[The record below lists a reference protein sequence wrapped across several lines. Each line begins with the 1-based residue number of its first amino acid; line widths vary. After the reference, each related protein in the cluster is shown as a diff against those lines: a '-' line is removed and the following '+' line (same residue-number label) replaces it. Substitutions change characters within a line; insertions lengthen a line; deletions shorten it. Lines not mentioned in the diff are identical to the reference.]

1 MKAFILPDLGEGLH
15 EAELLEWHV
24 AEGDQVEV
32 DQVLVSV
39 ETAKAIVD
47 VPSPWAG
54 KITRLGAA
62 VGDVVKVGQTLVEI
76 ASGESDEAVIPAS
89 VSVVGE
95 LRSASTQQVAT
106 EKFSIGAA
114 VANVPVRQNAAP
126 PLQSGPVIR
135 PAVLAFAQRMGVA
148 DQVLHQ
154 SGELAE
160 ALDHAAVVGLYQAQR
175 SRVDVPSAPELTDID
190 QNGQL
195 KGARRQMALASTKS
209 TAEVAAV
216 TLFDEMIFYP
226 DSSPAD
232 LTVACIRAL
241 ASACQEFPLFNAW
254 FDGATMT
261 LDRRPT
267 VDIGLAV
274 DSEEGLFVPVLRA
287 VEHMSAEQCRS
298 EMNRLVSL
306 CHERRIAP
314 RDMQGATISLSN
326 FGMLAG
332 QFATPMI
339 VPPQV
344 AILGVGRVQKRP
356 VVVSERGHDQI
367 VIGKVLPLS
376 LSFDHRVATGGEAAR
391 FLVAIKQ
398 ALIHRSGTE

>member
-24 AEGDQVEV
+24 AEGDQVAV
-32 DQVLVSV
+32 DQILVSV

-54 KITRLGAA
+54 RIARLGAR

-76 ASGESDEAVIPAS
+76 DAGESAETVTPAS

-95 LRSASTQQVAT
+95 LRTANTQDAAT
-106 EKFSIGAA
+106 EQFSIGA
-114 VANVPVRQNAAP
+114 VASNLSARPHVATPR
-126 PLQSGPVIR
+126 QSGSVLR
-135 PAVLAFAQRMGVA
+135 PTVLAFAQRLGVA
-148 DQVLHQ
+148 DQILQQ
-154 SGELAE
+154 SGAMAE
-160 ALDHAAVVGLYQAQR
+160 ELDHAAVVGLYQAQR
-175 SRVDVPSAPELTDID
+175 SRVESIPEPELSNID
-190 QNGQL
+190 HNGLL

-209 TAEVAAV
+209 NAEVAGV
-216 TLFDEMIFYP
+216 TLFDEVIFYP
-226 DSSPAD
+226 DSPPAD

-241 ASACQEFPLFNAW
+241 AAACQEFPLFNAW
-254 FDGATMT
+254 FDGKTMT
-261 LDRRPT
+261 LDQRPT
-267 VDIGLAV
+267 MDIGLAV
-274 DSEEGLFVPVLRA
+274 DSEEGLFVPVLRG
-287 VEHMSAEQCRS
+287 VERLSAAQCRS
-298 EMNRLVSL
+298 EMNRLVDL

-314 RDMQGATISLSN
+314 KDMQGATISLSN

-356 VVVSERGHDQI
+356 VVVSEGGGDQV
-367 VIGKVLPLS
+367 VIGRVLPLS

-398 ALIHRSGTE
+398 ALIQSAETE